1 MADILTADD
10 SEQIRSLLEMILSA
24 DGHNVIQTND
34 GRAALAW
41 LKDNTPDLM
50 ILDVTMP
57 YLDGIEVCS
66 RAKRV
71 SRLRATPIIILTA
84 HTDDE
89 SRQRA
94 KLAGADAFVNKPLS
108 GKNLRSTIQEML
120 VKRKDLKAKMDAEDA
135 AASADAAF

>member
-10 SEQIRSLLEMILSA
+10 SEQIRSLLEMILTA

-34 GRAALAW
+34 GRAALTW

-57 YLDGIEVCS
+57 FLDGIEVCS

-108 GKNLRSTIQEML
+108 GKNLRQTIQEML
-120 VKRKDLKAKMDAEDA
+120 EKRKELKAKMDAEDA
-135 AASADAAF
+135 AAAQA

>member
-34 GRAALAW
+34 GRAALGW

-71 SRLRATPIIILTA
+71 TRLRATPIIILTA

-120 VKRKDLKAKMDAEDA
+120 LKRKELKAKMDAEDA
-135 AASADAAF
+135 AASEAAAF